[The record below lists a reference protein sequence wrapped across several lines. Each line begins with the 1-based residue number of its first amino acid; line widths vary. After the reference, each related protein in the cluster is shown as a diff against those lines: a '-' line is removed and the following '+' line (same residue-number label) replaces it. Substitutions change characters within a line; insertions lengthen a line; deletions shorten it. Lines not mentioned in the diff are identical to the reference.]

1 MVTRKRS
8 DVVQLSKIRMRESLR
23 QKLARHAEGNGL
35 TLNAEIVRRLERSL
49 LDEDILTEIR
59 TSLAN
64 MERKMAETQ
73 DQQFERFRE
82 EWHQQQIDDA
92 QADLADD
99 PDYRDN
105 EGR

>member
-49 LDEDILTEIR
+49 LDEDILTELR
-59 TSLAN
+59 NSL
-64 MERKMAETQ
+64 RKMEETQ
-73 DQQFERFRE
+73 DQQYERFLAE
-82 EWHQQQIDDA
+82 LQEQQLADA
-92 QADLADD
+92 QGLDD
-99 PDYRDN
+99 G
-105 EGR
+105 EG